1 MAPGLSHT
9 HSPDRCHLHSN
20 AQAKGG
26 TFIRSSWST
35 MSQVSLFSKVSTSIL
50 AAFMHPSQ
58 SGPLMATSQVGLSAV
73 LAESALTARAIG
85 CQSSIVPNLDL
96 ESQSAGE
103 RPRLQCQ
110 TSADS
115 RIHSIS
121 GSAGILGPKWHRAFS
136 GNIFIA

>member
-1 MAPGLSHT
+1 
-9 HSPDRCHLHSN
+9 
-20 AQAKGG
+20 
-26 TFIRSSWST
+26 
-35 MSQVSLFSKVSTSIL
+35 
-50 AAFMHPSQ
+50 
-58 SGPLMATSQVGLSAV
+58 MATSQVGLSAV